1 MIEQEYNEL
10 IAAHKAL
17 QADYE
22 KMGWINTEVYARSC
36 RALDW
41 AEKNN
46 SRMVELIRT
55 GEGMTDVWANQQ
67 GGNR

>member
-1 MIEQEYNEL
+1 METEYLEL
-10 IAAHKAL
+10 VAAHKAL

-41 AEKNN
+41 AEQNQ

-55 GEGMTDVWANQQ
+55 GENAIDYNKHRGKED
-67 GGNR
+67 

>member
-1 MIEQEYNEL
+1 MEAEYREL
-10 IAAHKAL
+10 IESFKAL

-22 KMGWINTEVYARSC
+22 AIGFRNTPVYARAC

-41 AEKNN
+41 AEKNQ
-46 SRMVELIRT
+46 SRMVELIRA
-55 GEGMTDVWANQQ
+55 GANIEDVWKNQQ

>member
-1 MIEQEYNEL
+1 MESEYL
-10 IAAHKAL
+10 DLVAAFKAL
-17 QADYE
+17 QAEYE
-22 KMGWINTEVYARSC
+22 AIGFRNTPVYARAC

-41 AEKNN
+41 AEKNQ

-55 GEGMTDVWANQQ
+55 GERMADVWQNQQ

>member
-1 MIEQEYNEL
+1 MENEYNEL
-10 IAAHKAL
+10 VAAHKAL

-22 KMGWINTEVYARSC
+22 RMGWINAKVYARSC

-46 SRMVELIRT
+46 SRMVELIRA
-55 GEGMTDVWANQQ
+55 GEGIQDWQENTGRND
-67 GGNR
+67 

>member
-1 MIEQEYNEL
+1 MENEYNEL

-17 QADYE
+17 QSDYE

-41 AEKNN
+41 AEKNQ
-46 SRMVELIRT
+46 SKMVELIRAA
-55 GEGMTDVWANQQ
+55 EGIQDVWANQQ
-67 GGNR
+67 GGNA

>member
-1 MIEQEYNEL
+1 MENEYLEMVNAFL
-10 IAAHKAL
+10 AL

-46 SRMVELIRT
+46 SRMVELIRA
-55 GEGMTDVWANQQ
+55 GEGIQDVWANQQ
-67 GGNR
+67 GGNA

>member
-1 MIEQEYNEL
+1 MESEYNEL
-10 IAAHKAL
+10 VASHKAL

-22 KMGWINTEVYARSC
+22 RMGWINVEVYARSC

-46 SRMVELIRT
+46 SRMVELIRA
-55 GEGMTDVWANQQ
+55 GQ
-67 GGNR
+67 GIQDWQENKK

>member
-41 AEKNN
+41 AEKNQ
-46 SRMVELIRT
+46 SKMVELIRA
-55 GEGMTDVWANQQ
+55 GEGIQDVWANQQ
-67 GGNR
+67 GGNA

>member
-1 MIEQEYNEL
+1 METEYNEL
-10 IAAHKAL
+10 VAAHKAL

-22 KMGWINTEVYARSC
+22 KIGFVDTPVYARSC

-41 AEKNN
+41 AEKNQ
-46 SRMVELIRT
+46 SRMVELIRA
-55 GEGMTDVWANQQ
+55 GANIEDVWKNQQ